1 MSGSADR
8 GLLSIGA
15 VLVIIVV
22 SIVLGAFVVG
32 WRLVP
37 PLAIALCGFWI
48 LVLGGMQ
55 ASNPQ
60 KYGRGAFSLFGWG
73 ALFIAVGGAWLVYSY
88 YSNWVYS
95 MAIVLLVLG
104 SLAIA
109 AALRKK

>member
-32 WRLVP
+32 WWLVP

-55 ASNPQ
+55 ASSPQ
-60 KYGRGAFSLFGWG
+60 KYGRSAFSLFGWG
-73 ALFIAVGGAWLVYSY
+73 ALLIAVGGAWYVYSY
-88 YSNWVYS
+88 GWVYS

-104 SLAIA
+104 SVAIA